1 MRTAVRNPS
10 LVAGGAIVAAI
21 FAIAAFAPWLTAFE
35 PEQMN
40 MANRLAPPGGEHL
53 LGTDNFGRDLW
64 TRAAFGSRISVVIA
78 LVSVGAA
85 MVIGTAVGLVSG
97 YLGGWIDLVL
107 MRIVDVF
114 LGFPALILAL
124 AVVAVLGPGVANVS
138 IALIAVFWTEY
149 ARVVRATTLSERERE
164 YVMAARA
171 IGASR
176 TRILVREILP
186 NTAGPVVVI
195 ATLGLGTAIVAE
207 SALSF
212 LGFGVQPPTPTWG
225 WTLAYG
231 MRFLRTDVWLSVVP
245 GLAIMITVLGFNLL
259 GDGLRDLL
267 DPKGVTDRER
277 IAGAGTGDVDGEG
290 AAEEGTK
297 VRRRA

>member
-1 MRTAVRNPS
+1 MRTALRSPS
-10 LVAGGAIVAAI
+10 LVVGGAIVAAI
-21 FAIAAFAPWLTAFE
+21 FAIAALAPWLTAFE
-35 PEQMN
+35 PEQMD

-64 TRAAFGSRISVVIA
+64 TRAAFGSRISIAIA
-78 LVSVGAA
+78 LISVGAA
-85 MVIGTAVGLVSG
+85 MLIGTAVGLVSG
-97 YLGGWIDLVL
+97 YLGGWADLVL

-124 AVVAVLGPGVANVS
+124 AVVAVLGPGIVNVS

-171 IGASR
+171 VGASKA
-176 TRILVREILP
+176 RILVREILP
-186 NTAGPVVVI
+186 NTVGPVVVI

-212 LGFGVQPPTPTWG
+212 LGFGVQPPAPTWG

-231 MRFLRTDVWLSVVP
+231 MRFLRSDVWLSAVP

-267 DPKGVTDRER
+267 DPRGVSDRGRTAAATD
-277 IAGAGTGDVDGEG
+277 
-290 AAEEGTK
+290 EEGGP
-297 VRRRA
+297 RAA

>member
-1 MRTAVRNPS
+1 MRTAVRSPS
-10 LVAGGAIVAAI
+10 FVIGGAIVSAI

-35 PEQMN
+35 PEQMD

-64 TRAAFGSRISVVIA
+64 TRAAFGSRISVAIA
-78 LVSVGAA
+78 LISVGAA
-85 MVIGTAVGLVSG
+85 MLIGTAVGLVSG
-97 YLGGWIDLVL
+97 YLGGWVDLVL

-124 AVVAVLGPGVANVS
+124 AVVAVLGPGIVNVS

-171 IGASR
+171 VGASKA
-176 TRILVREILP
+176 RILVREILP
-186 NTAGPVVVI
+186 NTLGPVVVI

-212 LGFGVQPPTPTWG
+212 LGFGVQPPAPTWG

-231 MRFLRTDVWLSVVP
+231 MRFLRTDVWLSAVP
-245 GLAIMITVLGFNLL
+245 GLAIMLTVLGFNLL

-267 DPKGVTDRER
+267 DPKGVSDRER
-277 IAGAGTGDVDGEG
+277 G
-290 AAEEGTK
+290 AAAMDEEGPRT
-297 VRRRA
+297 A